1 VFASTDLMLQNRY
14 TILVADRTTGAVRR
28 LTVSVRT
35 ALALLGAVALGL
47 ALLLIGARNE
57 ASLEL
62 ATLRIENSSL
72 RQENDSFRAA
82 TGELTAQIAS
92 LQGVMADIGE
102 KSSLDE
108 ETLTAINKLPAMV
121 KNRAMGGS
129 PQRQDAARTL
139 LSMMNAPDSPFGVL
153 RSLLDSLESRLQVVQ
168 NDAQR
173 VDALARATPSIWPAV
188 GWLTDGFGTRKD
200 PFHGGSAFHNG
211 LDIAADKGAPV
222 YAAASGVVQSAGW
235 GGDYGNLVV
244 IGHEFGLVTRYAHMS
259 RVDVKAGDRI
269 ERGQLVGYIGA
280 TGRASG
286 PHLHYEVWANG
297 QPLNP
302 LKFLTTP
309 QRR

>member
-1 VFASTDLMLQNRY
+1 MLQNRY
-14 TILVADRTTGAVRR
+14 TVLVADRTTGGVRR
-28 LTVSVRT
+28 FTVSVRT
-35 ALALLGAVALGL
+35 ALALAAATGLGFAI
-47 ALLLIGARNE
+47 LLVGARNE
-57 ASLEL
+57 VSVEVAR
-62 ATLRIENSSL
+62 LRVENASL
-72 RQENDSFRAA
+72 RQENESFRAA

-92 LQGVMADIGE
+92 LQGVMAEIGE

-108 ETLTAINKLPAMV
+108 ETLAAINKLPAMV
-121 KNRAMGGS
+121 RNRAMGGS
-129 PQRQDAARTL
+129 PQGQDAARTL
-139 LSMMNAPDSPFGVL
+139 LSMMHAPDSPFGVL
-153 RSLLDSLESRLQVVQ
+153 RSLLDSLESRLQTVRGDV
-168 NDAQR
+168 QR
-173 VDALARATPSIWPAV
+173 VEALGRATPSIWPAV

-200 PFHGGSAFHNG
+200 PFHGSTAFHNG

-222 YAAASGVVQSAGW
+222 FAAASGVVQSAGW

-244 IGHEFGLVTRYAHMS
+244 ITHEFGLVTRYAHMS
-259 RVDVKAGDRI
+259 KIDVRAGDRV
-269 ERGQLVGYIGA
+269 ERGQVVGYIGA

>member
-1 VFASTDLMLQNRY
+1 MLQKRY
-14 TILVADRTTGAVRR
+14 TILVADRTSGAVRR

-35 ALALLGAVALGL
+35 ALAFFL
-47 ALLLIGARNE
+47 ALVAGSAVLLVGARNGAAIE
-57 ASLEL
+57 SAR
-62 ATLRIENSSL
+62 LRAENVAL

-82 TGELTAQIAS
+82 TGELTAQITS
-92 LQGVMADIGE
+92 LQGVMADIGDR
-102 KSSLDE
+102 SALDE
-108 ETLTAINKLPAMV
+108 ETLAAINRLPAMV

-153 RSLLDSLESRLQVVQ
+153 RGLLDSLESRLQVVRS
-168 NDAQR
+168 DVQR

-188 GWLTDGFGTRKD
+188 GWLTDGFGSRMD
-200 PFHGGSAFHNG
+200 PFHGGTAFHNG

-222 YAAASGVVQSAGW
+222 YAAATGVVESAGW

-244 IGHEFGLVTRYAHMS
+244 IAHGFGLVTRYAHMS
-259 RVDVKAGDRI
+259 RVDVKAGERV
-269 ERGQLVGYIGA
+269 ERGRVVGYIGA

-286 PHLHYEVWANG
+286 PHLHYEVWASG